1 MVINITITTT
11 ITITITITTANITT
25 NTIIIIREVV
35 GVMGGVR
42 GLIIRQG
49 CALACRQPAMLKS
62 VKVLVFNTESKCWC
76 LTQS

>member
-1 MVINITITTT
+1 MVINITITT
-11 ITITITITTANITT
+11 AYITT
-25 NTIIIIREVV
+25 NTIIIITEVV

-62 VKVLVFNTESKCWC
+62 VKVLVFNTESKCWF
-76 LTQS
+76 LTPS